1 MDSRAV
7 LWQKLKLLLQDY
19 NFVVEADLPAPAG
32 MEEFLV
38 CLEMLILLGKVHIKR
53 KLSSRIYLAMLHH
66 RNKKAVPLIQ
76 PESWKLRFLILSGRL
91 LGFRI

>member
-19 NFVVEADLPAPAG
+19 NFVAEVDFPVPAG
-32 MEEFLV
+32 IEEFLA
-38 CLEMLILLGKVHIKR
+38 CLEMLILLGKVNQKR

-66 RNKKAVPLIQ
+66 KNKKSIRLVQ
-76 PESWKLRFLILSGRL
+76 PDWWKLRLLTLSGRL

>member
-19 NFVVEADLPAPAG
+19 NFVVEADFPVPVG
-32 MEEFLV
+32 MEEFLA
-38 CLEMLILLGKVHIKR
+38 CLEMLILLGKVSVKR

-66 RNKKAVPLIQ
+66 RNRKAVRLVKPHR
-76 PESWKLRFLILSGRL
+76 WKLRFLILSGRL